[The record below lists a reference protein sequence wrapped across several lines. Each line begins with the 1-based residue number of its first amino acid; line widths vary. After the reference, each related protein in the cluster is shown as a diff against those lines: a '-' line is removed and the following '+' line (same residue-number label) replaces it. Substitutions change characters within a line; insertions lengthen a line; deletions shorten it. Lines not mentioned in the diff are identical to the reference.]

1 MEGFKTL
8 LKVFRV
14 HHWIKNFLLFI
25 PLITAHKLYD
35 LDLIFLLCL
44 AFISFSFCASSI
56 YIINDIFDISNDSQ
70 HPKKKQRP
78 FASKEISIKKGIF
91 LASFSLIISFIFL
104 MGCSAKFDGFDPST
118 TALRWILTSE
128 KK

>member
-70 HPKKKQRP
+70 HPKKNKDLLLPKKSQLK
-78 FASKEISIKKGIF
+78 KEF
-91 LASFSLIISFIFL
+91 F
-104 MGCSAKFDGFDPST
+104 
-118 TALRWILTSE
+118 
-128 KK
+128 